1 MTSEALIEKLNYTN
15 ARRDSRSQV
24 ANWVLSRPE
33 VFPELLDLCFHT
45 KDDIS
50 YKATW
55 ILEFV
60 CLERIELLYPYLDV
74 YFENLPKVYKDQA
87 VRPLAKIC
95 ELLAVQYYK
104 AKNPEVV
111 RLLNESYKQTM
122 IECCFDWLITNQRV
136 ACEVYAMSALF
147 YLGTEFDWIHSD
159 LKTII
164 EANIHERS
172 AGYKSRGKKVL
183 AQIAKFRYKL

>member
-15 ARRDSRSQV
+15 ARRDSRLRV
-24 ANWVLSRPE
+24 ASWVLGKPE
-33 VFPELLDLCFHT
+33 VFPELLELCFHT

-60 CLERIELLYPYLDV
+60 CLERFELLYPHLGI
-74 YFENLPKVYKDQA
+74 YFNNLPKVHKDQA
-87 VRPLAKIC
+87 LRPLAKIC

-104 AKNPEVV
+104 AKNPT
-111 RLLNESYKQTM
+111 LNKHLKESYKQSM

-136 ACEVYAMSALF
+136 ACEVYAMSTLY
-147 YLGTEFDWIHSD
+147 YLGTEFDWIHGE
-159 LKTII
+159 LRTII

-172 AGYKSRGKKVL
+172 AGYKARGKKVL
-183 AQIAKFRYKL
+183 AQISKFRFKL